1 MRYIALGFDEEYKA
15 PADKTEAKNAEKEA
29 IAKLDKVGK
38 AALEEANTRLQNY
51 KKNFEALQNFVKDE
65 IEKNFEEFEFYLP
78 NEAHLGAS
86 VLIPA
91 RYIGESPTPSF
102 YIYIDG
108 VIEQKY

>member
-1 MRYIALGFDEEYKA
+1 M
-15 PADKTEAKNAEKEA
+15 
-29 IAKLDKVGK
+29 KLK
-38 AALEEANTRLQNY
+38 
-51 KKNFEALQNFVKDE
+51 
-65 IEKNFEEFEFYLP
+65 KNFEEFEFYLP